1 MFAAVGPDDTQK
13 DAESL
18 AAKVLKVKIWPDEAG
33 GTVCFN
39 PKSCSGGLVFTD
51 QKALTSDLNTVEEKR
66 SRYTRRSPMRYANQS
81 TPNTSRKE

>member
-18 AAKVLKVKIWPDEAG
+18 AAKVLKLKIWPDEAG

-51 QKALTSDLNTVEEKR
+51 
-66 SRYTRRSPMRYANQS
+66 
-81 TPNTSRKE
+81 